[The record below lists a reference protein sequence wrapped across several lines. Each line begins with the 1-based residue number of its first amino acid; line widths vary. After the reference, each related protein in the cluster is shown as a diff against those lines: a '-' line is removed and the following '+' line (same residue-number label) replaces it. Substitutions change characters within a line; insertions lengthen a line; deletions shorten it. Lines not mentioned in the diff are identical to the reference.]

1 MDRYRTPVV
10 VTLIAIL
17 IVGGLGIRLITAIG
31 VPQILIY
38 ISYIALV
45 VYLLM
50 IPLAIRGRAIGFI
63 INTLLALII
72 MVANTVTGAHVSILL
87 SFDPFYNATIIL
99 IGAYLLQFILLITSL
114 RALRGNRSTAD

>member
-31 VPQILIY
+31 VPPILIY

-99 IGAYLLQFILLITSL
+99 SGAYLL
-114 RALRGNRSTAD
+114 